1 MEFAC
6 LNVVCDWSG
15 LSFILQLC
23 YRLVLKLGCG
33 FVEPV
38 WDWSFIGTGLRV
50 LKTVCFK
57 DS

>member
-1 MEFAC
+1 M
-6 LNVVCDWSG
+6 NVVCDWSG